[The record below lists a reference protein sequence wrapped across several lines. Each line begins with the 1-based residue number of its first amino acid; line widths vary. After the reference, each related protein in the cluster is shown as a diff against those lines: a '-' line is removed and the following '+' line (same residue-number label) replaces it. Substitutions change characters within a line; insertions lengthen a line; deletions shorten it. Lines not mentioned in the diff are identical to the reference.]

1 MARIKR
7 FGELE
12 SFRVKQVRVQ
22 EVNEDENT
30 GEVVWEKEVWS
41 FVCRLRL
48 DNPIK
53 IEQDI
58 LDYYYGHLWTVYEKF
73 TFHNVSFFQVEIKGG
88 QILVPLGAAKD
99 LVVYKLRVEDYEK
112 DPNFEMKS
120 ADLID
125 FVSKSRDF
133 LIVKELLPE
142 RIVRALQNQHAY
154 EYIRVGL
161 YPDLKRPEAEHLCDL
176 EIEIPLSGEVKY
188 TDRLLQA
195 FARKLNKW
203 LAVTR

>member
-1 MARIKR
+1 MARIKGL
-7 FGELE
+7 GELE
-12 SFRVKQVRVQ
+12 FSHLSQF
-22 EVNEDENT
+22 DEKEIDEAT
-30 GEVVWEKEVWS
+30 GEVVLEKERWS

-53 IEQDI
+53 IEQDF
-58 LDYYYGHLWTVYEKF
+58 LDYYYEHLRRTYEKF
-73 TFHNVSFFQVEIKGG
+73 TFHNVSFFQVEINRG

-99 LVVYKLRVEDYEK
+99 LVVYKLRVEDFEN

-125 FVSKSRDF
+125 FVKKSKDF
-133 LIVKELLPE
+133 IIVKKLLPKN
-142 RIVRALQNQHAY
+142 IVRAFQKQNAY
-154 EYIRVGL
+154 EYITVGL
-161 YPDLKRPEAEHLCDL
+161 YPDLSRPEAEHLCDL
-176 EIEIPLSGEVKY
+176 EIEIPLNREVKN

-203 LAVTR
+203 LAATR